1 MTIAYRDNE
10 NKTIYTES
18 EVDQMYDEYL
28 DESYDTGI
36 WSFSKLLKDS
46 DPIAYNV
53 GYDDFLSFREL
64 EEIDSDELSDILGD
78 EIYEEDSKC

>member
-10 NKTIYTES
+10 TKTIYTES
-18 EVDQMYDEYL
+18 EVDLMYDEYL
-28 DESYDTGI
+28 DEAYDTGI
-36 WSFSKLLKDS
+36 WNFSKLLRDS

-64 EEIDSDELSDILGD
+64 EEIDSDEI
-78 EIYEEDSKC
+78 EEDS

>member
-1 MTIAYRDNE
+1 MTIAYRDNDT
-10 NKTIYTES
+10 KIIYTES

-36 WSFSKLLKDS
+36 WCFSKLLRDS

-53 GYDDFLSFREL
+53 GYDDFLSFRDL
-64 EEIDSDELSDILGD
+64 EEIDSDEI
-78 EIYEEDSKC
+78 EEDSV